1 MFPLR
6 FSITLGVG
14 RYHRYSQ
21 TKFLEVIM
29 KKENTRFIRIREVI
43 RLTGISKSYIYQ
55 LCNDNQFPKSI
66 QLVPGGKS
74 VAWLESEVMDWI
86 DSRVIARDEVA

>member
-1 MFPLR
+1 
-6 FSITLGVG
+6 
-14 RYHRYSQ
+14 
-21 TKFLEVIM
+21 M

>member
-1 MFPLR
+1 
-6 FSITLGVG
+6 
-14 RYHRYSQ
+14 
-21 TKFLEVIM
+21 M

-86 DSRVIARDEVA
+86 DSRVKARDEVA